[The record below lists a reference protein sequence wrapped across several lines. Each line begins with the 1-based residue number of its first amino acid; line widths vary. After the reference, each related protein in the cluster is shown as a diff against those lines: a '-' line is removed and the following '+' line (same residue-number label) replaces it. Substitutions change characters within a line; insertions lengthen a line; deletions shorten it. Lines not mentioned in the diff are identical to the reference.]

1 MKRRIKGG
9 DEQDVY
15 TRWRSVLA
23 WTKRAGAVKKIKKR
37 THKRERQ
44 EGKAE
49 IKSSLEILFDHVN
62 SSPNTY
68 TNNTKN

>member
-1 MKRRIKGG
+1 MNNTEHRRIHDG

-15 TRWRSVLA
+15 TGWRKLYV

-44 EGKAE
+44 EAKEE
-49 IKSSLEILFDHVN
+49 IRSYGL
-62 SSPNTY
+62 
-68 TNNTKN
+68 